1 MSDLSKSSLK
11 QIIDNIKQD
20 NQTAA
25 KKFLYAVLKKVTRLE
40 TFPKSGRIIPEFE
53 IENLREIIYGK
64 YRIVYEIER
73 ETVSIL
79 TVFHGM
85 RLLKLTDLE

>member
-1 MSDLSKSSLK
+1 V
-11 QIIDNIKQD
+11 N
-20 NQTAA
+20 
-25 KKFLYAVLKKVTRLE
+25 RLE

-73 ETVSIL
+73 ETVLIL